1 MYKAIEKKDTSCRD
15 IYYNFLSSI
24 TQIKNINFK
33 KMFSLSISVCTFYFY
48 MTCNIYLE
56 KKKEKKTFGHI
67 NNFWRRFQCGRSS
80 RFIYIDL
87 YLYTRTYT
95 TRRDVTRTIAIVKGN
110 RNHAVPPSAGDAHIL
125 LFTSIYASS
134 EILRQDRPY
143 LVFRRFACKF
153 IRGATSLIILPT
165 VYLLIHVWRYD
176 KLLRMML
183 PFRLFKDNTP
193 HENISHYRNCE

>member
-1 MYKAIEKKDTSCRD
+1 M
-15 IYYNFLSSI
+15 
-24 TQIKNINFK
+24 
-33 KMFSLSISVCTFYFY
+33 
-48 MTCNIYLE
+48 
-56 KKKEKKTFGHI
+56 
-67 NNFWRRFQCGRSS
+67 
-80 RFIYIDL
+80 
-87 YLYTRTYT
+87 YTRTHT
-95 TRRDVTRTIAIVKGN
+95 LRERDVTHTITIVKGN

-183 PFRLFKDNTP
+183 PFRSGFLKTTLLMEISAIKEIVNSVRSEIKNAFLTRAWDIYVLQRQIFPCFIRLFALCL
-193 HENISHYRNCE
+193 YL

>member
-1 MYKAIEKKDTSCRD
+1 M
-15 IYYNFLSSI
+15 
-24 TQIKNINFK
+24 
-33 KMFSLSISVCTFYFY
+33 
-48 MTCNIYLE
+48 
-56 KKKEKKTFGHI
+56 
-67 NNFWRRFQCGRSS
+67 
-80 RFIYIDL
+80 
-87 YLYTRTYT
+87 
-95 TRRDVTRTIAIVKGN
+95 
-110 RNHAVPPSAGDAHIL
+110 VPPSAGDAHIL

-183 PFRLFKDNTP
+183 PFRPGFLKTTLPVKISAIKEIVNNVHSEIKNAFLTRAWDICFYDVKFSLVWFVFFALSLYFLSYVELSSRVWRRSVLSKYSIACRKSAKDYYLVTSWW
-193 HENISHYRNCE
+193 NIIAPVYDE